1 MLVPSM
7 VNGANIIQTSCT
19 SIFRHSHLLAR
30 GIIFLP
36 KTQQS
41 RLVGKH
47 QWIGSA
53 RLSEGHGITMDQIHT
68 VIPHCQPREESAKWA
83 FLNFMEKV
91 TGPHRDANRVCQK
104 TMYISNRSVITA
116 ISKPGDKDGMS
127 QHFSPW
133 QPD

>member
-53 RLSEGHGITMDQIHT
+53 RLSEGHGITMDHIHT
-68 VIPHCQPREESAKWA
+68 VIPHCQRGSHVVKGIRILE
-83 FLNFMEKV
+83 NV
-91 TGPHRDANRVCQK
+91 TGNHRDANRVCQK
-104 TMYISNRSVITA
+104 KMYISNRSVIRA
-116 ISKPGDKDGMS
+116 ISKPGDKRWDVS
-127 QHFSPW
+127 TL
-133 QPD
+133 QPLAT